1 MKVENPEPG
10 TLRDRVKKRLRRRD
24 LSIIGVGP
32 AIWWQVGERR
42 GKGVLRHDYCPD
54 IVPHQCW
61 KILHHLSIFFPT

>member
-42 GKGVLRHDYCPD
+42 GKGG
-54 IVPHQCW
+54 
-61 KILHHLSIFFPT
+61 TEA